1 MSTNTMI
8 RQQNLVHNKKLA
20 ALSEEQERPLFSV
33 KNTVIEYQLDSPL
46 PAFVISTL
54 SLGPKS
60 SVLDSFDQKEVLAEL
75 DGLLSHC
82 KLHNVDNETISDIN
96 VKTVNYIKK
105 CKRLKS
111 SRNITLTKK
120 YLKDNNL
127 LAVPFDKG
135 IGICVM
141 SKEAYHTKLDAI
153 LQLPQF
159 EKVTTT
165 RKNAKHIVHKEEE
178 RIIAILKKLK
188 QDGCIDEEL
197 FLNLKPIGSQPPR
210 LYGLAKV
217 HKNSTP
223 VRPVLSMPGSAYHLI
238 ANQVAE
244 WLSTVPECQIN
255 SSTKEISEKVSSIQ
269 LAENEELVSF
279 DVTSLYTNVP
289 VMESI
294 EICADLLFRDSSKAP
309 PIDKDTFVQL
319 AKIAS
324 CNVVMSTHDG
334 YYTQTDG
341 LAMGS
346 PPAPHLANGWLSK
359 YDQSIK
365 GSAKLFTRYMDDILR
380 DIRRDDID
388 QKLTEINNLHPNL
401 SFTIEREKE
410 GTLPFLDMQ
419 LIHKGHQIASTW
431 YSKPT
436 DTGLILNFHA
446 LAPKRYKRSV
456 VSGFVHRIH
465 RACST
470 WLNFHSSMDKAK
482 MILERNQYHQKIKSL
497 RNPPQVPPAHP
508 KRRHR
513 NAPSLFN
520 TAANSRRTMHAVCIS
535 AMPRVPS

>member
-1 MSTNTMI
+1 M
-8 RQQNLVHNKKLA
+8 
-20 ALSEEQERPLFSV
+20 
-33 KNTVIEYQLDSPL
+33 
-46 PAFVISTL
+46 
-54 SLGPKS
+54 
-60 SVLDSFDQKEVLAEL
+60 DSFDQKEVLAEL

-82 KLHNVDNETISDIN
+82 KLHNVNNETISDIN

-188 QDGCIDEEL
+188 LDGCIDEEL
-197 FLNLKPIGSQPPR
+197 FLKLKPIGSQPPR

-217 HKNSTP
+217 HKSSTP

-289 VMESI
+289 VMES
-294 EICADLLFRDSSKAP
+294 R
-309 PIDKDTFVQL
+309 
-319 AKIAS
+319 
-324 CNVVMSTHDG
+324 
-334 YYTQTDG
+334 
-341 LAMGS
+341 
-346 PPAPHLANGWLSK
+346 PA
-359 YDQSIK
+359 
-365 GSAKLFTRYMDDILR
+365 
-380 DIRRDDID
+380 
-388 QKLTEINNLHPNL
+388 
-401 SFTIEREKE
+401 
-410 GTLPFLDMQ
+410 
-419 LIHKGHQIASTW
+419 
-431 YSKPT
+431 
-436 DTGLILNFHA
+436 
-446 LAPKRYKRSV
+446 
-456 VSGFVHRIH
+456 
-465 RACST
+465 
-470 WLNFHSSMDKAK
+470 
-482 MILERNQYHQKIKSL
+482 
-497 RNPPQVPPAHP
+497 VP
-508 KRRHR
+508 
-513 NAPSLFN
+513 
-520 TAANSRRTMHAVCIS
+520 
-535 AMPRVPS
+535 